1 MMQSII
7 QPYRA
12 LRRGNLNK
20 ETMIPLA
27 FIHID
32 NKIPK
37 HLIGNAHIAVQNC
50 SIAKISHEEARTHY
64 QLIPTLS
71 EPPIWRYISRKILG
85 AQKTTISILEK
96 IENGPT
102 FRPSWISVSSG
113 DEFREILGAQKTALA
128 VLEI

>member
-7 QPYRA
+7 QARRI

-20 ETMIPLA
+20 EAVIPLA

-32 NKIPK
+32 NKIAK
-37 HLIGNAHIAVQNC
+37 HLIGNVHVAVQNC
-50 SIAKISHEEARTHY
+50 GIAKISHEEARTHY

-71 EPPIWRYISRKILG
+71 EPPVWGYISRKILA
-85 AQKTTISILEK
+85 AQKTTISILEV

-102 FRPSWISVSSG
+102 FQPSWISVPSG
-113 DEFREILGAQKTALA
+113 DEFREILGAQKTVIA
-128 VLEI
+128 VLEV